1 MFNNSAF
8 KRIQVISL
16 LCCVLCIYSCKEEV
30 VINFSET
37 NILVENETVVEI
49 NIPKVDGKTTASKN
63 INTILEA
70 FVNDALTID
79 AAKTAK
85 ASIKENITALSESY
99 KTFKK
104 QLEDLSITDLPV
116 WEAIVDGEVL
126 YKNEAMVCI
135 AMNATINTGGAHS
148 NIVTQFL
155 NFDVNSGKSLGFQEL
170 FNDVEGFKTVVK
182 KYYDK
187 ELLTGY
193 VNPNVDFKGK
203 DFQLPKTIGFSEDGV
218 IIFYDTLTPSD
229 EPLEFTIPYEVA
241 NKFLKV

>member
-8 KRIQVISL
+8 KRLQIISF
-16 LCCVLCIYSCKEEV
+16 LCCILCVYSCKEEV
-30 VINFSET
+30 VLNFSET

-49 NIPKVDGKTTASKN
+49 NIPKADGETTTSKS
-63 INTILEA
+63 INNTLEK
-70 FVNDALTID
+70 FVNNALTID

-85 ASIKENITALSESY
+85 ASVKENITAFSESY
-99 KTFKK
+99 NVFKK
-104 QLEDLSITDLPV
+104 QLEELSITDLPI

-126 YKNEAMVCI
+126 YKNDAMVCI

-148 NIVTQFL
+148 NIVTKFF
-155 NFDVNSGKSLGFQEL
+155 NFDVNSGKPLSVQEL
-170 FNDVEGFKTVVK
+170 FNDVEGFKAIVK
-182 KYYDK
+182 RYYDK

-203 DFQLPKTIGFSEDGV
+203 TFQLPKTIGFNDDGV

-229 EPLEFTIPYEVA
+229 EPMEFTIPYEIA
-241 NKFLKV
+241 NRFLKI